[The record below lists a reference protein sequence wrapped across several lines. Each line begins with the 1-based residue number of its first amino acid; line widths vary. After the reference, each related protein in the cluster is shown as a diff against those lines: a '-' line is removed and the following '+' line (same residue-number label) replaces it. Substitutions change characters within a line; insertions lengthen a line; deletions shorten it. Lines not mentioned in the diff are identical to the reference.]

1 MNDATRKADT
11 KVLVPV
17 DGSANSERV
26 IDALLLE
33 HTFGPVLDI
42 ILLNVR
48 IPIDSGHARMFASPA
63 EIDAYY
69 REEGLRD
76 LKSARNKL
84 DTAGIPY
91 QWHVAV
97 GRIAETILHFARQH
111 QVDRIIMG
119 THGRTALAHLM
130 LGSVASAVSRNSDI
144 PVTLVK

>member
-1 MNDATRKADT
+1 MNEVTQKPGS
-11 KVLVPV
+11 KVLLAV

-26 IDALLLE
+26 IDALLSE
-33 HTFGPVLDI
+33 HAAGSALDI

-63 EIDAYY
+63 EIEAYY
-69 REEGLRD
+69 RDEGVQD
-76 LKSARNKL
+76 LKSARGKL
-84 DTAGIPY
+84 DSAGVPY

-111 QVDRIIMG
+111 QAERIVMG
-119 THGRTALAHLM
+119 THGRTALGHLM
-130 LGSVASAVSRNSDI
+130 LGSVASAVSKNSVI